1 LRNSW
6 LTISLDLKGGIKI
19 VEMLYKCNILA
30 LVGGGDFPK
39 YPMNKVVIWDDHQ
52 SKAVAELSFKS
63 DIKLVKLKAEKII
76 VSLEDRIYVYHFTD
90 MKLIDLI
97 ETCKNPDGKDF
108 QKDL

>member
-1 LRNSW
+1 
-6 LTISLDLKGGIKI
+6 
-19 VEMLYKCNILA
+19 MLYKCNILA

-97 ETCKNPDGKDF
+97 ETCKNPDGKEF
-108 QKDL
+108 GKDLVNKKFSRDFFSKLRS